1 MIVIILPSQHDAPWN
16 TASERHNLGFYE
28 LPGDSRKVTQ
38 TLTRGWHWQ
47 DRQVVIQDQNGS
59 MEIPILVKA
68 PINVSLAES
77 YSYSLFF
84 SLSLTHT
91 DTYKVHHRSGLSN
104 VLRQD
109 KKKA

>member
-1 MIVIILPSQHDAPWN
+1 MIMIVIILPSQHDAPWK

-28 LPGDSRKVTQ
+28 LLGDSTKVTQ

-47 DRQVVIQDQNGS
+47 DRQDQNGS
-59 MEIPILVKA
+59 MEIPIPVKA

>member
-1 MIVIILPSQHDAPWN
+1 
-16 TASERHNLGFYE
+16 
-28 LPGDSRKVTQ
+28 
-38 TLTRGWHWQ
+38 
-47 DRQVVIQDQNGS
+47 

-109 KKKA
+109 KKKLESLINPRVR